1 MYLKKYKIMKSKI
14 YLFGLLF
21 TLLFSLN
28 ACKPKQSAYKAAYDA
43 AKAKE
48 LQETKKAPAPVEE
61 ITPVRK
67 PVVVATEDFQKEKV
81 TVVEGN
87 SIHRYNV
94 VVGSFIN
101 HTNAKS
107 LKERMERQGY
117 KSVLAQNEKGMYRV
131 IVASFDERSQAVA
144 ERDDIKERFAPEFF
158 DAWLLEQE

>member
-1 MYLKKYKIMKSKI
+1 MKSKI

-21 TLLFSLN
+21 TLLLSLN
-28 ACKPKQSAYKAAYDA
+28 ACKPRQSAYKAAYDA

-48 LQETKKAPAPVEE
+48 LQETKQAPAPEE
-61 ITPVRK
+61 EFIPVRK
-67 PVVVATEDFQKEKV
+67 PVVVPTEDFQKEKV
-81 TVVEGN
+81 TLVEGN

-107 LKERMERQGY
+107 LRDRMEDQGY
-117 KSVLAQNEKGMYRV
+117 KPILAQNEKGMYRV
-131 IVASFDERSQAVA
+131 IVASFDERSKAVV
-144 ERDDIKERFAPEFF
+144 ERDNIKERFAPEFF